1 MQIMQRKLVILACF
15 FVWNAAIAQL
25 AESRGQYSFV
35 RFTIENGLS
44 NNVVYS
50 THQDTRGFLW
60 IATHDGLNRYDGY
73 EFKKFLH
80 YPFDKKSL
88 ASNMTIDMTGDVEG
102 RLWILTNTHLHLYDE
117 KNESFERY
125 TLPAGTVNHSN
136 QSVSRLIDGDKRFLL
151 LNLFNGLFV
160 FDKINK
166 RFSPL
171 NVDTG
176 TDEKP
181 DLFNFPFFK
190 DSEGNILIGAG
201 TAKGVLAFDPETLT
215 LQRKLPGFYRQ
226 VNWQNEMVTSVYR
239 NKKNELVYCT
249 QQGNKFSLITKTGR
263 KHFLLNR
270 SIAGVT
276 VFIESIKE
284 DEQGDIW
291 IGYGNSLFEYQ
302 LNTDSVIDLSQNL
315 YNTSIGNN
323 FIIKSIC
330 IDNFSNLW
338 VGLYEAGLLKAS
350 IRKPLFLNFSIN
362 QPENSRLPYSSIYG
376 LIKSPDETVIVRY
389 FGTQMASIIDVV
401 NKKIIKEKFKFNPLD
416 TVTMKKMFSQFTQ
429 APSMQPFYKFFDATT
444 RFTFNN
450 GQFGLYKDREQNF
463 WTVDFNEFK
472 RIKDGLSINT
482 GDHINCFYEGDN
494 NTFWVGTDG
503 GGFLEVNYK
512 TGTLKKF
519 LPGESN
525 PQSISSEY
533 VVSVIPDGKNGLWLA
548 TRYGLNHFDLQTHQ
562 FRLFSEE
569 TGLCNNTIY
578 AMEKDR
584 HGKLWLGTSNGLSC
598 FDPQTNEFTNYSK
611 NNGLV
616 NSEYNRNGTIVL
628 SNGWI
633 LMGGTEG
640 IDVIIPDSIQYRKT
654 IEKKSLPVVITS
666 FKSADSSFYSVSHPI
681 KLTHQQNNVVISFA
695 ALDFTQPYNN
705 KYLWK
710 LEPLE
715 KKWTYVLGKHEVNY
729 AGLPPG
735 NYTFK
740 IKAAGADGMW
750 SAKETSFSFIIT
762 APWWQSWWAIAAV
775 IVAGIGIL
783 AGGLRLYYRGKFK
796 KRLEKQKA
804 LLEKQQAIEKER
816 TRIAT
821 DMHDDLGA
829 GLSRIKFLSETI
841 GIKKHQLLPIE
852 EDINKIRE
860 YSHEMI
866 DKMGEIVWALNE
878 KNDSL
883 TDLLSYTR
891 SYTAEY
897 LSQNGIRCTVD
908 SPESLPA
915 GLVSGE
921 IRRNIFLTVKE
932 ALHNIVK
939 HSQADNVWI
948 SIHPGKNLVITI
960 KDDGIG
966 FEEKNIRAF
975 SNGLHNMK
983 KRMKDIGGILEITNE
998 KGTLVK
1004 LTVPLSL

>member
-1 MQIMQRKLVILACF
+1 MQRKLLVLAYLF
-15 FVWNAAIAQL
+15 SWNIIAGQ
-25 AESRGQYSFV
+25 QYSFV

-50 THQDTRGFLW
+50 THQDSKGFLW

-88 ASNMTIDMTGDVEG
+88 ASNMTIDMAEDVEG
-102 RLWILTNTHLHLYDE
+102 RLWILTNTHLHLYNE
-117 KNESFERY
+117 KSESFERY
-125 TLPAGTVNHSN
+125 VLPAGTANHSN
-136 QSVSRLIDGDKRFLL
+136 QSVSKLIDGDKRFLL

-166 RFSPL
+166 RFTPL
-171 NVDTG
+171 QVDTG

-190 DSEGNILIGAG
+190 DREGNILIGAG
-201 TAKGVLAFDPETLT
+201 TAKGVLAFDPGTLT
-215 LQRKLPGFYRQ
+215 LQRKLPGFYQ
-226 VNWQNEMVTSVYR
+226 QAKWQNETVTSVYR
-239 NKKNELVYCT
+239 NKKNDLIYCT
-249 QQGNKFSLITKTGR
+249 QQDNRFSLVTKTGR

-302 LNTDSVIDLSQNL
+302 LNADSIIDLSQNL
-315 YNTSIGNN
+315 YSTSIGDN
-323 FIIKSIC
+323 FIIKNIC

-350 IRKPLFLNFSIN
+350 IRKSLFQNFAIN
-362 QPENSRLPYSSIYG
+362 QPQNSRLPYSSIYG
-376 LIKSPDETVIVRY
+376 LIKNPDETVIVRY
-389 FGTQMASIIDVV
+389 FGTQMASVIDVV
-401 NKKIIKEKFKFNPLD
+401 NKKVITEKFKFNPLD
-416 TVTMKKMFSQFTQ
+416 TTTMKKLFPQFTQ
-429 APSMQPFYKFFDATT
+429 ITSSRPFYEFFDATT

-450 GQFGLYKDREQNF
+450 GQFGLYKDREQDL
-463 WTVDFNEFK
+463 WTVNFNEFK
-472 RIKDGLSINT
+472 RLRDELTINI
-482 GDHINCFYEGDN
+482 GDHVNCFYEGDN

-503 GGFLEVNYK
+503 SGLWELNYK
-512 TGTLKKF
+512 MAVLKKF
-519 LPGESN
+519 LPSESD

-533 VVSVIPDGKNGLWLA
+533 VVGIIPDEKKGLWLA
-548 TRYGLNHFDLQTHQ
+548 TRYGLNHFDLRTHQ

-569 TGLCNNTIY
+569 NGLCNNTVY
-578 AMEKDR
+578 AMEKDED
-584 HGKLWLGTSNGLSC
+584 GKLWLGTSNGLSC
-598 FDPQTNEFTNYSK
+598 FDPNTNEFTNYSK

-616 NSEYNRNGTIVL
+616 NSEYNRNGTIAL

-654 IEKKSLPVVITS
+654 IERKFPPLVITS
-666 FKSADSSFYSVSHPI
+666 FRSPDSSFYSVSHPI
-681 KLTHQQNNVVISFA
+681 RLTHQQNNVVISFA

-710 LEPLE
+710 LEPID

-729 AGLPPG
+729 AGLSPG
-735 NYTFK
+735 RYTFK
-740 IKAAGADGMW
+740 IKAAGADGIW
-750 SAKETSFSFIIT
+750 NDKETSFSFVIT
-762 APWWQSWWAIAAV
+762 TPWWQSWWAIASV
-775 IVAGIGIL
+775 IVLGMGIL
-783 AGGLRLYYRGKFK
+783 AGALRLYYHGKFK
-796 KRLEKQKA
+796 KRLEKQRV

-821 DMHDDLGA
+821 DMHDDLGS

-841 GIKKHQLLPIE
+841 GIKKHQLQPIE
-852 EDINKIRE
+852 EDINKIRQ

-891 SYTAEY
+891 SYTVEY
-897 LSQNGIRCTVD
+897 LSQNGIHCTID

-932 ALHNIVK
+932 ALHNVVK
-939 HSQADNVWI
+939 HSQANNVWI
-948 SIHPGKNLVITI
+948 DIKPGKNLIITI
-960 KDDGIG
+960 KDDGSVLKKKIPGHSATG
-966 FEEKNIRAF
+966 FTI
-975 SNGLHNMK
+975 
-983 KRMKDIGGILEITNE
+983 
-998 KGTLVK
+998 
-1004 LTVPLSL
+1004 

>member
-1 MQIMQRKLVILACF
+1 MQRKLAVLAF
-15 FVWNAAIAQL
+15 FCAWNVVAAQ
-25 AESRGQYSFV
+25 QYSFV

-50 THQDTRGFLW
+50 TLQDSKGFLW

-73 EFKKFLH
+73 DFKKFLH

-88 ASNMTIDMTGDVEG
+88 ASNMTIDMTEDAEG
-102 RLWILTNTHLHLYDE
+102 RLWILTNTHLHLYNE

-125 TLPAGTVNHSN
+125 ILPPGTVNHSN
-136 QSVSRLIDGDKRFLL
+136 QSVSRMIDGNKHFLL
-151 LNLFNGLFV
+151 LNLFNGLFL

-166 RFSPL
+166 RFAVL
-171 NVDTG
+171 EVDAGTG
-176 TDEKP
+176 EKP

-190 DSEGNILIGAG
+190 DQEGNILIGG
-201 TAKGVLAFDPETLT
+201 GSAKGVFAFDPLTLT
-215 LQRKLPGFYRQ
+215 LQKNLPVFYQQ
-226 VNWQNEMVTSVYR
+226 VNWQNEMVTSLYR
-239 NKKNELVYCT
+239 NKKNDLIYCI
-249 QQGNKFSLITKTGR
+249 QQGNKFSLVTKTGG

-270 SIAGVT
+270 SIAGIT

-284 DEQGDIW
+284 DQQGDMW
-291 IGYGNSLFEYQ
+291 IGYGNNLFEYQ
-302 LNTDSVIDLSQNL
+302 PNADSVVDLSQNL

-323 FIIKSIC
+323 FIIKNIY

-350 IRKPLFLNFSIN
+350 IRKSLFLNFAVN
-362 QPENSRLPYSSIYG
+362 QSQNSRLPYSSIYG
-376 LIKSPDETVIVRY
+376 LIKKPDETVIVRY
-389 FGTQMASIIDVV
+389 FGTQMASVIDAV
-401 NKKIIKEKFKFNPLD
+401 NKKIVTEKFKFNPLD
-416 TVTMKKMFSQFTQ
+416 TGTMKKLFSQFTKV
-429 APSMQPFYKFFDATT
+429 PSSQPFYKFFDATT

-450 GQFGLYKDREQNF
+450 GQFGLYKDTEQNF
-463 WTVDFNEFK
+463 WTVDFNQFK
-472 RIKDGLSINT
+472 RISDELTINT
-482 GDHINCFYEGDN
+482 GDHINCFYEGEN
-494 NTFWVGTDG
+494 NIFWVGTDG
-503 GGFLEVNYK
+503 SGLLELNYK
-512 TGTLKKF
+512 TGELKKF
-519 LPGESN
+519 LPSESN
-525 PQSISSEY
+525 RRSISSEY
-533 VVSVIPDGKNGLWLA
+533 VVGIIPDEKKGLWLA
-548 TRYGLNHFDLQTHQ
+548 TRYGLNYFDLKTLQ
-562 FRLFSEE
+562 FKLFSEE
-569 TGLCNNTIY
+569 NGLCNNTIY
-578 AMEKDR
+578 AIERDGN
-584 HGKLWLGTSNGLSC
+584 GKLWLGTSNGLSC
-598 FDPQTNEFTNYSK
+598 FDPHTNEFTNYSK

-616 NSEYNRNGTIVL
+616 NSEYNRNGTIAL

-654 IEKKSLPVVITS
+654 IEKRSLPLVITS
-666 FKSADSSFYSVSHPI
+666 FKSPDSSFYSVSRPVQ
-681 KLTHQQNNVVISFA
+681 LTHQQNSVVISFA

-715 KKWTYVLGKHEVNY
+715 KKWTYALGKHDVTY
-729 AGLPPG
+729 AALPPG
-735 NYTFK
+735 HYTFK
-740 IKAAGADGMW
+740 IKAAGADGIW
-750 SAKETSFSFIIT
+750 SDKETSLSFVIT
-762 APWWQSWWAIAAV
+762 APWWQSGWAIAAA
-775 IVAGIGIL
+775 ILLSIAAVAGI
-783 AGGLRLYYRGKFK
+783 LRLYYRGKYK
-796 KRLEKQKA
+796 RRLEKQKA

-841 GIKKHQLLPIE
+841 GIKKHQLQPIE

-883 TDLLSYTR
+883 SDLLSYTR
-891 SYTAEY
+891 SYTVEY
-897 LSQNGIRCTVD
+897 LSQNGIHCIVD
-908 SPESLPA
+908 LPESLPA
-915 GLVSGE
+915 GFVSGE

-948 SIHPGKNLVITI
+948 DINPEKNLTITI
-960 KDDGIG
+960 KDDGTG

-975 SNGLHNMK
+975 SNGLYNMK
-983 KRMKDIGGILEITNE
+983 KRMHDIGGILEITNE
-998 KGTLVK
+998 KGTRVK
-1004 LTVPLSL
+1004 LMVPLSL